1 MERRP
6 LGSTGLQVSALGFG
20 AGPVGD
26 AALSEDDAG
35 RLLHGVLDAGVTLID
50 TAPSYGTSEERIGRH
65 LQGRRGEFVLSTK
78 CGYGV
83 PGVEDWTGP
92 CITQGIELALRR
104 LRTDVIDVMH
114 FHSCPVDV
122 LERPGV
128 VDALTGAVEQGK
140 VRVAAYSGDN
150 HALAHALNMRRF
162 GSIQVSVNLFDQ
174 RAIDWGIARAQ
185 EQGVGVIAK
194 RPLGNAPWRFWERP
208 DAQDVALYW
217 NRMRQMAL
225 EARGLDWSEL
235 ALRFAAF
242 VPGVASCIVG
252 TTKLEN
258 LLRNVKALEHGPLAP
273 DQVSHIRDAFRRN
286 DHGWDGQI

>member
-1 MERRP
+1 MERRS
-6 LGSTGLQVSALGFG
+6 LGNTGLQVSALGFG
-20 AGPVGD
+20 AGPIGD
-26 AALSEDDAG
+26 AALSEDEAAK
-35 RLLHGVLDAGVTLID
+35 LLHGVLDAGLSLID
-50 TAPSYGTSEERIGRH
+50 TAPSYGLSEERIGRH

-104 LRTDVIDVMH
+104 MRTEVIDVMH

-128 VDALTGAVEQGK
+128 VDALTRAVEQGK

-150 HALAHALNMRRF
+150 HPLEHALNMGRF
-162 GSIQVSVNLFDQ
+162 GSVQVSVNLFDQ
-174 RAIDWGIARAQ
+174 RAIDWGVARAR
-185 EQGVGVIAK
+185 ERGVGVIAK
-194 RPLGNAPWRFWERP
+194 RPLGNAPWRFSERP
-208 DAQDVALYW
+208 GAQDVALYW
-217 NRMRQMAL
+217 DRMRQMAL
-225 EARGLDWSEL
+225 DPRELDWSEF

-242 VPGVASCIVG
+242 IPGVASCIVG
-252 TTKLEN
+252 TTRLEN
-258 LLRNVKALEHGPLAP
+258 LLRNVRTLEHGPLAP
-273 DQVSHIRDAFRRN
+273 ELVTQIRDAFRSN

>member
-6 LGSTGLQVSALGFG
+6 LGTTDLQISTLGFG

-26 AALSEDDAG
+26 AALSEAAAAA
-35 RLLHGVLDAGVTLID
+35 LLHGVLDAGINLID
-50 TAPSYGTSEERIGRH
+50 TAPSYGLSEERIGRH

-104 LRTDVIDVMH
+104 MRTDVIDVMH
-114 FHSCPVDV
+114 FHSCPIDV

-128 VDALTGAVEQGK
+128 VDALIRAVEQGK

-150 HALAHALNMRRF
+150 HALAYALNMERF
-162 GSIQVSVNLFDQ
+162 GSVQVSVNLFDQ
-174 RAIDWGIARAQ
+174 RAIDWGVAQAR
-185 EQGVGVIAK
+185 ERGVGVIAK
-194 RPLGNAPWRFWERP
+194 RPLGNAPWRFPERP
-208 DAQDVALYW
+208 GAQDVALYW
-217 NRMRQMAL
+217 DRMRQMAL
-225 EARGLDWSEL
+225 APHGLDWSEL

-252 TTKLEN
+252 TTRLEN
-258 LLRNVKALEHGPLAP
+258 LQRNVRALEHGPLAP
-273 DQVSHIRDAFRRN
+273 ELVTQIRDAFRRN

>member
-6 LGSTGLQVSALGFG
+6 LGSTGLKVSVLGFG

-26 AALSEDDAG
+26 ATLSEDEAG
-35 RLLHGVLDAGVTLID
+35 RLLHGVLDAGINLID

-114 FHSCPVDV
+114 FHSCPVEV

-128 VDALTGAVEQGK
+128 VDALTRAVEQGK

-150 HALAHALNMRRF
+150 QALAHALGTGRF

-174 RAIDWGIARAQ
+174 RAIDWGIALAR
-185 EQGVGVIAK
+185 ERGVGVIAK

-208 DAQDVALYW
+208 GAPDVSLYW
-217 NRMRQMAL
+217 DRMRQMSL
-225 EARGLDWSEL
+225 ETRGLDWGEL

-252 TTKLEN
+252 TTKVEN
-258 LLRNVKALEHGPLAP
+258 LVRNVRALEHGPLAP
-273 DQVSHIRDAFRRN
+273 EHVHHIRDAFRRN

>member
-20 AGPVGD
+20 AGPIGD
-26 AALSEDDAG
+26 AALSEDEAAK
-35 RLLHGVLDAGVTLID
+35 LLHGVLDAGITLID
-50 TAPSYGTSEERIGRH
+50 TAPSYGLSEERIGRH

-104 LRTDVIDVMH
+104 LRTEVIDVMH

-128 VDALTGAVEQGK
+128 VDALTRAVEQGK

-150 HALAHALNMRRF
+150 HALEHALNMGRF
-162 GSIQVSVNLFDQ
+162 GSVQVSVNLFDQ
-174 RAIDWGIARAQ
+174 RAIDWGVARAR
-185 EQGVGVIAK
+185 ERGVGVIAK
-194 RPLGNAPWRFWERP
+194 RPLGNAPWRYSERP
-208 DAQDVALYW
+208 GAQDVALYW
-217 NRMRQMAL
+217 DRMRQMAL
-225 EARGLDWSEL
+225 DPHGMEGSEF

-242 VPGVASCIVG
+242 VPGVAACIVG
-252 TTKLEN
+252 TTRMEN
-258 LLRNVKALEHGPLAP
+258 LQRNVRALEHGPLAP
-273 DQVSHIRDAFRRN
+273 ELVTQIRDAFRRN

>member
-6 LGSTGLQVSALGFG
+6 LGNTGLQVSVLGFG

-26 AALSEDDAG
+26 ATLSEDEAG
-35 RLLHGVLDAGVTLID
+35 ALLHGVLDAGINLID
-50 TAPSYGTSEERIGRH
+50 TAPSYGASEERIGRH

-104 LRTDVIDVMH
+104 MRTDVIDVMH

-128 VDALTGAVEQGK
+128 VDALTRAVEQGK

-150 HALAHALNMRRF
+150 HALAHALDMGRF

-174 RAIDWGIARAQ
+174 RAIDWGIARAR
-185 EQGVGVIAK
+185 ERGVGVIAK
-194 RPLGNAPWRFWERP
+194 RPLGNAPWRFSERP
-208 DAQDVALYW
+208 GAQDVALYW
-217 NRMRQMAL
+217 DRMRQMAL
-225 EARGLDWSEL
+225 DPRGLDWSEL

-242 VPGVASCIVG
+242 VPGVATCIVG
-252 TTKLEN
+252 TTKVEN
-258 LLRNVKALEHGPLAP
+258 LMRNVRALEHGQLAP
-273 DQVSHIRDAFRRN
+273 ELVNHIRDAFRRN

>member
-6 LGSTGLQVSALGFG
+6 LGSTGLQVSVLGFG

-65 LQGRRGEFVLSTK
+65 LQGRRGQFVLSTK

-114 FHSCPVDV
+114 FHSCPVDI
-122 LERPGV
+122 LERQGV
-128 VDALTGAVEQGK
+128 VEALTRAVEQGK

-150 HALAHALNMRRF
+150 HALAHAINLRRF

-174 RAIDWGIARAQ
+174 RSIDWGIARAR

-208 DAQDVALYW
+208 QAQDVALYW
-217 NRMRQMAL
+217 DRMRQMAL
-225 EARGLDWSEL
+225 EARGLDWGEL

-273 DQVSHIRDAFRRN
+273 EHVNHIREAFRRN
-286 DHGWDGQI
+286 GHGWDGQI